1 VRLVNPPSSSLRT
14 SQDRYQYL
22 GLTLLLPTILFFD
35 AIRKWVNEDANSK
48 IINSIEAEQ
57 ENIKFAKQFLCCWDH
72 SLTLATDVEDLQCT
86 IGSNMATMIQV
97 DKEQGKTQERT
108 FNEKVKMAIRRSAGL
123 LVYTIMLLASWATII
138 FLTAQQNVLAKQ
150 LAESIDGASY
160 IASSIVP
167 GCVTA
172 INSLLPILIDK
183 ITQFES
189 WDSEKTVIKV
199 LLIKM
204 YLAKILNVL
213 IQFASYLLLADPIF
227 FTSSS
232 NAFFGFQTGDENLA
246 RATIRT
252 NVEVQ
257 FTPETFNCR
266 LDQVAAGLIQ
276 VGARSEASV

>member
-1 VRLVNPPSSSLRT
+1 
-14 SQDRYQYL
+14 
-22 GLTLLLPTILFFD
+22 
-35 AIRKWVNEDANSK
+35 
-48 IINSIEAEQ
+48 
-57 ENIKFAKQFLCCWDH
+57 
-72 SLTLATDVEDLQCT
+72 
-86 IGSNMATMIQV
+86 MATMIQV